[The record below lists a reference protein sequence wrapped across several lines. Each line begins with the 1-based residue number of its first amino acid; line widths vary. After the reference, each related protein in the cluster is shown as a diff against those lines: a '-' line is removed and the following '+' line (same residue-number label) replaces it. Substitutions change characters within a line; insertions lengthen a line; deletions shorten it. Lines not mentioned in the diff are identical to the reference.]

1 MKIKTSGKI
10 ADYRSSPIIG
20 KQLTL
25 IVNDDIAEQ
34 LDQLGK
40 KSLSIVIQPLNDTK
54 KRSKNA
60 NAYMWQLLN
69 ALEEEGFGKAE
80 KNYCRY
86 IRENGV
92 HFASE
97 LPEERFAT
105 FEYSW
110 THLGLGFQVA
120 PVGEDEW
127 TDKFGRTHCMVQYFA
142 YYGSHVYT
150 KKQMARLLDAIVQD
164 CQAVG
169 IQTETPEEQARMME
183 EWD

>member
-20 KQLTL
+20 KQLIL

-40 KSLSIVIQPLNDTK
+40 QSLSIVIQPWNDTR

-60 NAYMWQLLN
+60 NAYMWQLLG
-69 ALEEEGFGKAE
+69 ALQEEGFGNPE
-80 KNYCRY
+80 ENYRRY

-92 HFASE
+92 RFSGE
-97 LPEERFAT
+97 LPEDHFET
-105 FEYSW
+105 FEYSF
-110 THLGLGFQVA
+110 TSKGKGFQIERT
-120 PVGEDEW
+120 GNDTW
-127 TDKFGRTHCMVQYFA
+127 TDELGQEHRMVEYVGFF
-142 YYGSHVYT
+142 GSHVYNR
-150 KKQMARLLDAIVQD
+150 KQMSRLLDAIVQD